1 MKPSATSRMRK
12 PQLCQPD
19 AISPPAKV
27 SFAASASTWK
37 GWASNARA
45 KRTISSAVT
54 AIEPGTSAV
63 PGEKS
68 SKKRRGMAAVGR
80 EDRRL

>member
-12 PQLCQPD
+12 PQLCQPE
-19 AISPPAKV
+19 AMSPPAKV
-27 SFAASASTWK
+27 CFAASSSVWK
-37 GWASNARA
+37 GCASNSRA
-45 KRTISSAVT
+45 KATISSAVT

-68 SKKRRGMAAVGR
+68 SKW
-80 EDRRL
+80 